1 MADFLLPPGSNSFH
15 QFTPESLAAIEK
27 RIAEKLARN
36 AKQEYRDQPEDEEKP
51 RPQFDLQACKKLPG
65 IYGTLPPE
73 LIGEPLEDLDPYYS
87 DHKTFIV
94 LNKGKT
100 IFRFSATPALY
111 MLSPFHPVRRA
122 AIKILVHSLF
132 SIFIMCTILTN
143 CVFMAQSE
151 VQSWN
156 KYVEYTFTGIYTFE
170 SLIKILAR
178 GFCMTEFTF
187 LRDPWNW
194 LDFSV
199 IVMAYITEF
208 VDLGN
213 VSALRT
219 FRVLRALKTISV
231 ISGLKTIVGALI
243 QSVRKL
249 ADVMILTVFCL
260 SVFALVGLQL
270 FMGNLRH
277 KCVRN
282 FTEFNSTNSTF
293 YSGVQKWNSL
303 DDFLNDSENYFIKNG
318 TTEAL
323 LCGNS
328 SDAGTCPA
336 GYRCLKAG
344 ENPDYGYTS
353 FDTFGWAFLSLFRL
367 MTQDCWERL
376 YQQTLRSA
384 GKIYMLFFML
394 VIFLGSFYLVNLILA
409 VVAMA
414 YEEQNQATIA
424 ETEAKE
430 RKFQEAMEMLK
441 KEQEAL
447 AARGIDSMSLSSFE
461 MSPLASKNAKER
473 RNRRRKNKS
482 LGLEDYGEDQKVP
495 KSEYNDSQRRMTLLD
510 ISYGPSANSVK
521 RRASHGSI
529 FSFQFRGRDIGSE
542 TDFADDEISTAGEN
556 ESQHGS
562 LLVPRTGRRSSV
574 QSQASYSSRPPTPNY
589 MQNGKRNSS
598 VDCNGVVSLIGG
610 GTGVHSPDTTSPSGL
625 LLPPVIMENS
635 GTGDMTSPSDEASK
649 KQLLIPHR
657 LSVDQYDQPF
667 QRQRAV
673 SAVSIITSAMEE
685 LEESQ
690 QRCPPCWNHFAV
702 KFLIWDCCPLWLLIK
717 KYVKFVVM
725 DPFTDLTI
733 TLCIVMN
740 TLFMALEHYKMTK
753 EFDDM
758 LYIGNLVFTGIFTAE
773 MIFKIIA
780 LDPYYYFQQ
789 GWNIFDSIIVIL
801 SLMELG
807 LSSMGNL
814 SVLRS
819 FRLLRVFKLAKSWPT
834 LNTLIKIIGNSVGA
848 LGNLTLVLAIIVFI
862 FAVVGMQ
869 LFGKDYLLKVEKI
882 NNTNK
887 LPRWHMYDFFH
898 SFLIIFRILC
908 GEWIETMWDCMEV
921 AGQPL
926 CLLVF
931 LLVMV
936 IGNLVVLNLFL
947 ALLLSSFSADNL
959 SAPDEDG
966 EMNNLQLAFARINR
980 GLQYVKNTTWDFCC
994 NLLRHPKTTAE
1005 KKAMIKLAAQNTDV
1019 LHNCVNSHT
1028 IAIAESGKDVEN
1040 HKENNAEAGTDKNGQ
1055 KHRLMSDNDD
1065 FLTNPDLSICVPIAM
1080 GESDI
1085 EDQEDEEEQSTFTE
1099 TEQEKQLQLRGQ
1111 QCKSPEVRSQT
1122 SEICEELSELY
1133 VDKQLKVEPPPSPPP
1148 LLLGQKEPDEISLSE
1163 GSTVDLANPGELLEQ
1178 IPDLAE
1184 ELMEPEDCFP
1194 EVCVRFFPCCSVDT
1208 TTFAGKIW
1216 WRLRKTCYK
1225 IVEHNWFE
1233 TFIIF
1238 MILLSSGTLA
1248 FEDIYLEDRKNIK
1261 ILLEYADKIFTYIF
1275 VLEMLLKWVAYG
1287 FKKYFTNA
1295 WCWLDF
1301 LIVDISVVCLIA
1313 TTLDYDQL
1321 GAMKSLRTLRAL
1333 RPLRALSR
1341 FESIRVSL
1349 ISLIANSLGYSEM
1362 GPIKSLRTLRA
1373 LRPLRALSRFEGM
1386 RVVVNALVGAIPSIM
1401 NVLLVC
1407 LIFWLIFS
1415 IMGVNLFAGKFGK
1428 CINKTA
1434 GDMPLDSKVINNMSE
1449 CIIYNVTGNLYW
1461 TKVKVNFDNVGAGYL
1476 ALLQVATFKGWMDIM
1491 YAAVDSRGCEEQPE
1505 WECNLYMY
1513 LYFVIFIIFGSFF
1526 TLNLFIG
1533 VIIDNFNQQKKKI
1546 SGQDIFMTEEQKKY
1560 YNAMKKLGSKK
1571 PQKPIPRP
1579 LNKYQGFIFDI
1590 VSKQAFDVSIMILI
1604 CLNMVTM
1611 MVETDDQS
1619 QEKVNI
1625 LHKINM
1631 LFVAIFT
1638 AECIIKMLAL
1648 RHYYFTN
1655 GWNIFDFVVVILSI
1669 VGTVLSD
1676 IIQKYF
1682 FSPTLFRVIRLARI
1696 GRVLRLI
1703 RGAKGIRTLLFA
1715 LMMSLPALFN
1725 IGLLLFLVMFI
1736 YAIFGMAN
1744 FAYVKKEYG
1753 IDDMFNFQTF
1763 ANSML
1768 CLFQITTSAGWDGL
1782 LNPILNTGPPHCDP
1796 NLKNANGSKGDCG
1809 SPAVGILFF
1818 VTYIIISFLIVVNMY
1833 IAIILE
1839 NFSVAT
1845 EESTEPLSEDDF
1857 DMFYEIWEK
1866 FDPEATQFIEYSV
1879 LSDFADALAEPLRIA
1894 KPNKIKLIAM
1904 DLPMVSGDRIHCLDI
1919 LFAFTKR
1926 VLGESGEMDA
1936 LKIQMEEKFMAAN
1949 PSKISYEPITTTL
1962 RRKQEEVSAI
1972 IIQRAYRSHLFQRS
1986 LKQASFLYRH
1996 QACDGNMLEDEA
2008 PEKEGLIAFMMNE
2021 NYGRPIDK
2029 SETVSST
2036 SFPPSYD
2043 SVTRATSDNLQLK
2056 ITDSTKSDEH
2066 VDYLLSPDRDK
2077 ESIV

>member
-1 MADFLLPPGSNSFH
+1 MADFLLPPGTNSFH
-15 QFTPESLAAIEK
+15 RFTPESLAAIEK

-36 AKQEYRDQPEDEEKP
+36 AKQEYREQLGDEEKP
-51 RPQFDLQACKKLPG
+51 QPQFDLQACKKLPD
-65 IYGTLPPE
+65 IYGTVPPE
-73 LIGEPLEDLDPYYS
+73 LIGEPLEDLDPFYN
-87 DHKTFIV
+87 DRKTFIV

-111 MLSPFHPVRRA
+111 ILSPFHPVRRA

-132 SIFIMCTILTN
+132 SMFIMCTILTN

-151 VQSWN
+151 TPSWN

-243 QSVRKL
+243 QSVKKL

-260 SVFALVGLQL
+260 SVFALIGLQL

-277 KCVRN
+277 KCVRDY
-282 FTEFNSTNSTF
+282 TRFNSTNGTF
-293 YSGVQKWNSL
+293 YMDGRTWNTSEE
-303 DDFLNDSENYFIKNG
+303 FLSDPVNYFIKNG
-318 TTEAL
+318 TEDVL

-328 SDAGTCPA
+328 SDAGACPE
-336 GYRCLKAG
+336 GYICLKAG
-344 ENPDYGYTS
+344 ENPDHGYTS

-367 MTQDCWERL
+367 MTQDYWERL

-394 VIFLGSFYLVNLILA
+394 VIFLGSFYLINLILA

-424 ETEAKE
+424 ESEEKE
-430 RKFQEAMEMLK
+430 RKFREAMEMLK

-447 AARGIDSMSLSSFE
+447 AAKGIDSMSLSSLE

-473 RNRRRKNKS
+473 RNKRKKKKS
-482 LGLEDYGEDQKVP
+482 LGAEEYGEDQRNP
-495 KSEYNDSQRRMTLLD
+495 KCDYDDGQRRMTLLG
-510 ISYGPSANSVK
+510 ISYGPSANLVK
-521 RRASHGSI
+521 RRTSHGSI
-529 FSFQFRGRDIGSE
+529 FSFRLRGRDTGSE

-556 ESQHGS
+556 ESHRGS
-562 LLVPRTGRRSSV
+562 LLIPRSGRRPSV
-574 QSQASYSSRPPTPNY
+574 QSQVSHSSHPPTPNY
-589 MQNGKRNSS
+589 TQTGKRNSS

-610 GTGVHSPDTTSPSGL
+610 GTGALNPDPTSPAGL
-625 LLPPVIMENS
+625 LLPPVIMEKP
-635 GTGDMTSPSDEASK
+635 GTGDLTSPSDEASK
-649 KQLLIPHR
+649 KQLLMPHR
-657 LSVDQYDQPF
+657 PSVDHSDEPF

-673 SAVSIITSAMEE
+673 SAVSIITSALEE
-685 LEESQ
+685 LEESHQ
-690 QRCPPCWNHFAV
+690 KCPPCWNHFAV

-717 KYVKFVVM
+717 KFVKFVVM

-733 TLCIVMN
+733 TLCIVLN

-753 EFDDM
+753 EFDHM

-773 MIFKIIA
+773 MIFKVIA

-869 LFGKDYLLKVEKI
+869 LFGKSYLDNVKKI
-882 NNTNK
+882 STTGN
-887 LPRWHMYDFFH
+887 LPRWHMNDFFH

-980 GLQYVKNTTWDFCC
+980 GLQYLKHTTWDFCC
-994 NLLRHPKTTAE
+994 NVLRHPKTTAE
-1005 KKAMIKLAAQNTDV
+1005 KKAMMKLAAQNPGA
-1019 LHNCVNSHT
+1019 LNNCVNSHT
-1028 IAIAESGKDVEN
+1028 TAELGKDMEN
-1040 HKENNAEAGTDKNGQ
+1040 HKENHAEDGMNKNGE
-1055 KHRLMSDNDD
+1055 KHLGITDDD
-1065 FLTNPDLSICVPIAM
+1065 FMTNPDLSICVPIAV

-1085 EDQEDEEEQSTFTE
+1085 EEEDEEQSTFTE
-1099 TEQEKQLQLRGQ
+1099 MEQL
-1111 QCKSPEVRSQT
+1111 
-1122 SEICEELSELY
+1122 
-1133 VDKQLKVEPPPSPPP
+1133 
-1148 LLLGQKEPDEISLSE
+1148 DEISLSE
-1163 GSTVDLANPGELLEQ
+1163 GSTVDLTNPAELLEQ
-1178 IPDLAE
+1178 IPEFAE

-1194 EVCVRFFPCCSVDT
+1194 EVCVRFFPCCSVDIT
-1208 TTFAGKIW
+1208 KFPGKIW
-1216 WRLRKTCYK
+1216 WRLRKTCYR

-1238 MILLSSGTLA
+1238 MILLSSGALA

-1261 ILLEYADKIFTYIF
+1261 TMLEYADKIFTYIF

-1301 LIVDISVVCLIA
+1301 LIVD
-1313 TTLDYDQL
+1313 
-1321 GAMKSLRTLRAL
+1321 
-1333 RPLRALSR
+1333 
-1341 FESIRVSL
+1341 VSL
-1349 ISLIANSLGYSEM
+1349 ISLIANTLGYSEM

-1428 CINKTA
+1428 CINKTE
-1434 GDMPLDSKVINNMSE
+1434 GDMPLDSKIINNMSD
-1449 CIIYNVTGNLYW
+1449 CILYNVSGTFYW

-1491 YAAVDSRGCEEQPE
+1491 YAAVDSRECEEQPE
-1505 WECNLYMY
+1505 WEYNLYMY

-1533 VIIDNFNQQKKKI
+1533 VIIDNFNQQKKKLG
-1546 SGQDIFMTEEQKKY
+1546 GQDIFMTEEQKKY

-1579 LNKYQGFIFDI
+1579 LNKYQGFIFDV

-1638 AECIIKMLAL
+1638 GECIFKMLAL

-1696 GRVLRLI
+1696 GRILRLI

-1744 FAYVKKEYG
+1744 FAYVKKEHG

-1782 LNPILNTGPPHCDP
+1782 LNPILNTGPPYCDP
-1796 NLKNANGSKGDCG
+1796 NLPNANGSKGDCG

-1866 FDPEATQFIEYSV
+1866 FDPEATQFIEYSA
-1879 LSDFADALAEPLRIA
+1879 LSDFADALSEPLRIA

-1972 IIQRAYRSHLFQRS
+1972 VIQRAYRRHLFRRS
-1986 LKQASFLYRH
+1986 MKQASYLYRH
-1996 QACDGNMLEDEA
+1996 RTFDGSILEDDA

-2029 SETVSST
+2029 SETLSST

-2043 SVTRATSDNLQLK
+2043 SVTRGTSDNLQMK
-2056 ITDSTKSDEH
+2056 MTDSSKSDEAI
-2066 VDYLLSPDRDK
+2066 DCLLSPDKDK